1 MRPVIKLKKRCGDRL
16 HEECVD
22 SSAVLGCAYE
32 CLRELTGL
40 GSAQP
45 CQSQSS
51 FTDEA
56 WTPLVR
62 SQNDSHS

>member
-56 WTPLVR
+56 
-62 SQNDSHS
+62 